1 MILKLLISRSLKLY
15 ITTIKFICKVVSEI
29 NLHPLKIL
37 NCNASSF
44 EKFCKQNYT
53 YF

>member
-1 MILKLLISRSLKLY
+1 MKEILTLSH
-15 ITTIKFICKVVSEI
+15 CKVTNEI

-37 NCNASSF
+37 NCNALSF

-53 YF
+53 YLPSNGP